1 MAARAAT
8 SLKSST
14 MATINRNG
22 KSYGSA
28 DVSIALLGSI
38 DYEITK
44 LEYSVSQDHTANYS
58 AGSANPTSYSMGKK
72 DYKCTLG
79 LRMKSFVAIER
90 AAGGDLLSIKPFP
103 ITVVYTDEN
112 NEIVTDVIT
121 AKFADQGRS
130 VGEESDLKKDFTMFC
145 LNIDFNV

>member
-1 MAARAAT
+1 
-8 SLKSST
+8 

-38 DYEITK
+38 DFEVTK
-44 LEYSVSQDHTANYS
+44 LEYSVSQDHQPNYS
-58 AGSANPTSYSMGKK
+58 AGSADPTSYSMGKK
-72 DYKCTLG
+72 TYKCSLG
-79 LRMKSFVAIER
+79 LRMKSVAAIEK
-90 AAGGDLLSIKPFP
+90 AAGGDLLKIKPFP

-112 NEIVTDVIT
+112 NEIITDVIV

-130 VGEESDLKKDFTMFC
+130 VGDESDLKKDFDMFC
-145 LNIDFNV
+145 LSIDFNI